1 MHSPRTHQHN
11 LRVLPARAEQHADQL
26 QAAADDA
33 ALARDERNEAIADAV
48 TFDVLPFSTEQIA
61 VLDAAL
67 RRGYIEDVYEV
78 WNTCQDVLKAEIA
91 SRIATADLAAV
102 SPRHAMTYCS
112 SCGAELGPG
121 NAGVSSCSDHRIA
134 PRRSL
139 HSIHPRES

>member
-1 MHSPRTHQHN
+1 MHSPRPHQHN
-11 LRVLPARAEQHADQL
+11 LRVLPVRAEQHADQL

-78 WNTCQDVLKAEIA
+78 WNLCKDVLKAEIA

-121 NAGVSSCSDHRIA
+121 NAGVSHCSDHRTLRLVRGA
-134 PRRSL
+134 
-139 HSIHPRES
+139 

>member
-33 ALARDERNEAIADAV
+33 ALARDERNEAIADGV
-48 TFDVLPFSTEQIA
+48 TFDVLPFSAEQVA

-78 WNTCQDVLKAEIA
+78 WSVCKAVLDAEFA
-91 SRIATADLAAV
+91 QRIADADLAAAV
-102 SPRHAMTYCS
+102 PRFDNVYCAG
-112 SCGAELGPG
+112 CGQKFGPG
-121 NAGVSSCSDHRIA
+121 NAGFSSCTDHTV
-134 PRRSL
+134 RRVL
-139 HSIHPRES
+139 DD

>member
-61 VLDAAL
+61 LLDAAL

-78 WNTCQDVLKAEIA
+78 WNVCKNVLAAEIKRRVA
-91 SRIATADLAAV
+91 DADLAVA
-102 SPRHAMTYCS
+102 PRFANVYCS
-112 SCGAELGPG
+112 GCGQIFGPG
-121 NAGVSSCSDHRIA
+121 NAGFSSCADHAGRCA
-134 PRRSL
+134 L
-139 HSIHPRES
+139 DD